1 MTDGGSPAYPSQPA
15 RVPLRVFPRRRG
27 GRREE
32 IQMSGDTDKA
42 KGHLKQAVGE
52 LTDDDDLEREGK
64 IDEMAGRAK
73 NVADK
78 AKDVIDDA
86 KDKLTGND

>member
-1 MTDGGSPAYPSQPA
+1 MADSPAYPSRRA
-15 RVPLRVFPRRRG
+15 RVPLRVFPRRSG

-32 IQMSGDTDKA
+32 RKMSGDTDKA

-52 LTDDDDLEREGK
+52 LTDDDELGREGK

-78 AKDVIDDA
+78 AKDAIDDA
-86 KDKLTGND
+86 KDKLTGDD